1 MLGRT
6 THPPGFHRES
16 LAWASVGRLREW
28 NFDIGKLKKGQA
40 TRGSGAEGS
49 WQSPRNWSRTVS
61 LTAE

>member
-16 LAWASVGRLREW
+16 LAWASVGRPREW

-49 WQSPRNWSRTVS
+49 WQSPRNW
-61 LTAE
+61 